1 MKIVVTGGAGFI
13 GSHFIRALYK
23 RISFQDEVVLIDSLT
38 YAGNKKNFKDFL
50 DYPGFTF
57 FEGDICDPQLPDE
70 LFLNASSVVNF
81 AAESHVDRSIE
92 SSSDFVH
99 TNVEGTRNL
108 LDLTIRSGV
117 RKFLQVSTDE
127 VYGSIPQGAW
137 DENFPLSPNSP
148 YAASKASADLIVRA
162 YNRTYGLH
170 TNITRCSNNFG
181 THQFPEKFIPVII
194 RAIHSGQKVPLY
206 GDGLNRRDWLHVED
220 HCDALMSV
228 MLDGRNGEVY
238 NIGGGTELTNL
249 DLARK
254 ILKLMGSNES
264 LISHVPDRKGHD
276 FRYSV
281 DDTKI
286 RNELGYL
293 PSRSLDSSL
302 LEVINWYK
310 ANQNWWD

>member
-23 RISFQDEVVLIDSLT
+23 KRGLLDEIVLIDSLT
-38 YAGNKKNFKDFL
+38 YAGNTKNFKSFL
-50 DYPGFTF
+50 DYPGFVF
-57 FEGDICDPQLPDE
+57 FEGNICDPKLPSE
-70 LFLNASSVVNF
+70 LFANATSVVNF
-81 AAESHVDRSIE
+81 AAESHVDRSIH

-108 LDLTIRSGV
+108 LELTIRNDV
-117 RKFLQVSTDE
+117 PKFLQVSTDE
-127 VYGSIPQGAW
+127 VYGSISQGAW
-137 DENFPLSPNSP
+137 DENYPLLPNSP

-181 THQFPEKFIPVII
+181 THQFPEKVIPVII
-194 RAIHSGQKVPLY
+194 RAVLSGLKVPIY

-228 MLDGRNGEVY
+228 MLDGRAGEIY
-238 NIGGGTELTNL
+238 NIGGGTELTNV
-249 DLARK
+249 DLAKK
-254 ILKLMGSNES
+254 ILKLMGANES
-264 LISHVPDRKGHD
+264 SISYVHDRKGHD

-281 DDTKI
+281 DYTKI
-286 RNELGYL
+286 RKEFGFL
-293 PSRSLDSSL
+293 PNRSLDNSL
-302 LEVINWYK
+302 LEVINWYQ
-310 ANQNWWD
+310 ANLDWWD